1 MATASVLKYTP
12 KQIAEWNAL
21 FDFHEKYTTADS
33 VPHMPITLSLHGSGR
48 DGRMNGAPISWAEL
62 WHWLKTHA
70 RSRGGEQAPGGEEED
85 GAAAGAAASTARPVV
100 QRELPLLNGVTG
112 SNLPRAY
119 RRAAAAREAESEATD
134 ALEETLPAGD
144 IEEKG
149 LYFIETADGA
159 GEGEFRVG
167 VARVQG
173 ALDANG
179 LVPVAWY
186 TRKHTKDAA
195 WGSGNMALVP
205 YMVQACQRLRRVGT
219 SSEDPEHFLPVKVE
233 LTGKSVAPTAASI
246 AGSAVKLTM
255 RCVDRLRAYLER
267 RRPDL
272 IVGGEGGGAA
282 ARTAAAASGCSAADG
297 RGGGRGSAAG
307 GRSRGRGK
315 SKAAGSADSSEAS
328 RSSDADEDDESG

>member
-1 MATASVLKYTP
+1 MGS
-12 KQIAEWNAL
+12 
-21 FDFHEKYTTADS
+21 
-33 VPHMPITLSLHGSGR
+33 SLR
-48 DGRMNGAPISWAEL
+48 
-62 WHWLKTHA
+62 
-70 RSRGGEQAPGGEEED
+70 
-85 GAAAGAAASTARPVV
+85 
-100 QRELPLLNGVTG
+100 GVTG

-328 RSSDADEDDESG
+328 RSSDADEDDESGESEGEGESDDGDVPPHGDGRDGEDASEAEAGEGAGAGECGGETQEGARATPGASPAREVESPVSQSPSLARGRPRRSCAVPQRL